1 MAMPIGIAWNLF
13 LLVLLMLTSY
23 VCIYLEF
30 WKSRCT
36 QPFVEIG
43 DNCYFLST
51 NKAPTYDYYKVSYKG
66 HIFSVPAELDWLQA
80 RFACE
85 TLDANA
91 QLLTM
96 KSVEEMSYLANY
108 MRRYAHSGTQP
119 FFWSGGHR
127 GSLSH
132 SETDLSTL
140 DNYYWH
146 FEPYPM
152 NYSNFFK
159 SNNLRFASGFCVY
172 LEYIGGELLMA
183 TASCNQKMPFAC
195 QLQPLH

>member
-66 HIFSVPAELDWLQA
+66 HIFSVPAEVSRSLYP
-80 RFACE
+80 
-85 TLDANA
+85 
-91 QLLTM
+91 
-96 KSVEEMSYLANY
+96 SVNL
-108 MRRYAHSGTQP
+108 
-119 FFWSGGHR
+119 
-127 GSLSH
+127 
-132 SETDLSTL
+132 
-140 DNYYWH
+140 H
-146 FEPYPM
+146 FTVPP
-152 NYSNFFK
+152 SNV
-159 SNNLRFASGFCVY
+159 A
-172 LEYIGGELLMA
+172 
-183 TASCNQKMPFAC
+183 
-195 QLQPLH
+195 